1 MGVFADHSGF
11 GVISVLRYEW
21 NEHNM
26 ADVVHREYVFPNDVR
41 FLAQIREIVAD
52 VINKSPFPK
61 EELNMIKLAVDEAV
75 ANVMEHAYPDTV
87 SLGAQEIELTLDAD
101 DSHFRAVIRDSGM
114 KFDSTQLK
122 DVNIKRHVK
131 EGHNGGL
138 GVYMMR
144 RIMDEVN
151 YSFYQSSCNELQM
164 IKWARK

>member
-1 MGVFADHSGF
+1 MSWDDAEEV
-11 GVISVLRYEW
+11 
-21 NEHNM
+21 NM

-61 EELNMIKLAVDEAV
+61 EELNLIKLAVDEAV
-75 ANVMEHAYPDTV
+75 ANVMEHAYPDTI
-87 SLGAQEIELTLDAD
+87 SLGEQEIELTLDAD
-101 DSHFRAVIRDSGM
+101 DSSFKAIIRDSGM

-122 DVNIKRHVK
+122 EVNIKRHVK
-131 EGHNGGL
+131 EGHTGGL

-151 YSFYQSSCNELQM
+151 YSFFQSSRNELQM

>member
-1 MGVFADHSGF
+1 
-11 GVISVLRYEW
+11 
-21 NEHNM
+21 
-26 ADVVHREYVFPNDVR
+26 
-41 FLAQIREIVAD
+41 
-52 VINKSPFPK
+52 
-61 EELNMIKLAVDEAV
+61 AV

-101 DSHFRAVIRDSGM
+101 DSEFRAVIRDSGV
-114 KFDSTQLK
+114 KFDTTQLR
-122 DVNIKRHVK
+122 DVNIRRHVK

-151 YSFYQSSCNELQM
+151 YSFFQNSCNELQM